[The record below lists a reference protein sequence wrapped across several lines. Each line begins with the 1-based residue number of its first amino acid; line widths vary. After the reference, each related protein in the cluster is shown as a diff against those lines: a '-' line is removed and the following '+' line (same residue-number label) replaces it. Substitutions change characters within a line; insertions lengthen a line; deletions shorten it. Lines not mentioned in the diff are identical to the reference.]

1 MTRGRSRSPL
11 RGLPLEARPA
21 LDRLYRQF
29 DGRADIADP
38 IHQVRRYRTARDLEV
53 AGYCAA
59 ALAFGRV
66 ASVLRSVDAL
76 LAAMGPSPDRFVRR
90 FDPWRDAETVGAITH
105 RWARGTDLV
114 ALLWILRRMIETHGS
129 IESCF
134 LEGYDPNA
142 EDVAGAIDR
151 FSERALATDGLDDV
165 YRARAPAGGGS
176 ASSRGDAAPA
186 GGGSVRRHGVG
197 YFFPRPSKGSAC
209 KRFNLY
215 LRWMVRRDR
224 LDVGAWSGVRPAQLI
239 VPLDVH
245 VIRVGQ
251 CLGLTRYR
259 SPGLAM
265 AREITA
271 SLRRLDPD
279 DPVKYDFALC
289 HIGMLD
295 RCGFREPRGSADCPL
310 NGWCRPR
317 RRRPQRSRSPSG
329 RR

>member
-1 MTRGRSRSPL
+1 MTRGRGRSPL
-11 RGLPLEARPA
+11 RGLPPEARPA

-38 IHQVRRYRTARDLEV
+38 IHRVRRYHTSRDLEV

-66 ASVLRSVDAL
+66 SSVLRSVDAL
-76 LAAMGPSPDRFVRR
+76 LGAMGRSPGRFVRR

-134 LEGYDPNA
+134 LEGHDPNA

-165 YRARAPAGGGS
+165 YGARTGGHSVGALS
-176 ASSRGDAAPA
+176 PGDAAP
-186 GGGSVRRHGVG
+186 RRGVG

-259 SPGLAM
+259 SPGLPM

-317 RRRPQRSRSPSG
+317 RRRLQRFRSPSG

>member
-1 MTRGRSRSPL
+1 MKGVAARPALRPLPSRSRH
-11 RGLPLEARPA
+11 A

-29 DGRADIADP
+29 DRRADIADP
-38 IHQVRRYRTARDLEV
+38 IHRVRRYSDPGDLEV
-53 AGYCAA
+53 VGYCAA

-66 ASVLRSVDAL
+66 ASVLRSVDTL
-76 LAAMGPSPDRFVRR
+76 LGAMGQAPARFVRN
-90 FDPWRDAETVGAITH
+90 FDPARDGEAVGAITH

-114 ALLWILRRMIETHGS
+114 ALLWILRRMIEKHGS

-134 LEGYDPNA
+134 LAGHDPA
-142 EDVAGAIDR
+142 APDVADAIER
-151 FSERALATDGLDDV
+151 FSERALATDGLDDL
-165 YRARAPAGGGS
+165 YRARNRDRLRDDVAVA
-176 ASSRGDAAPA
+176 
-186 GGGSVRRHGVG
+186 RHGVG

-224 LDVGAWSGVRPAQLI
+224 LDVGVWHGVRPAQLLM
-239 VPLDVH
+239 PLDVH

-259 SPGLAM
+259 SPGLPM

-295 RCGFREPRGSADCPL
+295 QCGFSEPRGNADCPL
-310 NGWCRPR
+310 NDWCRPW
-317 RRRPQRSRSPSG
+317 RRRPRRSRPPSG

>member
-1 MTRGRSRSPL
+1 MTRGRGRSP
-11 RGLPLEARPA
+11 RGGLPPEARHA

-29 DGRADIADP
+29 DRRADIADP
-38 IHQVRRYRTARDLEV
+38 IHRVRRYRAARDLEV
-53 AGYCAA
+53 AGFCAS

-76 LAAMGPSPDRFVRR
+76 LGAMGRSPGRFVRR
-90 FDPWRDAETVGAITH
+90 FDPWRDAEAVGAITH
-105 RWARGTDLV
+105 RWARGADLV

-129 IESCF
+129 IEACF
-134 LEGYDPNA
+134 LEGYDPDA

-151 FSERALATDGLDDV
+151 FSERALATDGLEDV
-165 YRARAPAGGGS
+165 YGARAEGGGG
-176 ASSRGDAAPA
+176 ALSSGGAAP
-186 GGGSVRRHGVG
+186 RRGVG

-224 LDVGAWSGVRPAQLI
+224 LDVGAWRSVRPARLI
-239 VPLDVH
+239 VPLDIH

-259 SPGLAM
+259 SPGLPM

-310 NGWCRPR
+310 NDWCRPR
-317 RRRPQRSRSPSG
+317 LRRSRQSRSPSA

>member
-1 MTRGRSRSPL
+1 MTRGRDRSPL
-11 RGLPLEARPA
+11 RGLPAEARQA

-38 IHQVRRYRTARDLEV
+38 IHRVRRYRTARDLEV

-76 LAAMGPSPDRFVRR
+76 LGAMGRSPGRFVRR

-105 RWARGTDLV
+105 RWARGIDLV

-129 IESCF
+129 IESFF

-142 EDVAGAIDR
+142 EDVAGAVDR

-165 YRARAPAGGGS
+165 YRAGASDRGGPAASRGGAAPARGGS
-176 ASSRGDAAPA
+176 AP
-186 GGGSVRRHGVG
+186 RHGVG

-259 SPGLAM
+259 SPGLPM

-310 NGWCRPR
+310 NGWCRPQR
-317 RRRPQRSRSPSG
+317 RRLQQFRSPSG

>member
-1 MTRGRSRSPL
+1 MTRALRPL
-11 RGLPLEARPA
+11 PAEARRT

-29 DGRADIADP
+29 DRRGDIADP
-38 IHQVRRYRTARDLEV
+38 IRLVRRYTDPRDLEV
-53 AGYCAA
+53 AGFCAA

-66 ASVLRSVDAL
+66 ASVLQSVGAL
-76 LAAMGPSPDRFVRR
+76 LAAMGRSPARFVRG
-90 FDPWRDAETVGAITH
+90 FDPSRDADGVGSITH
-105 RWARGTDLV
+105 RWARGADLV
-114 ALLWILRRMIETHGS
+114 ALLWILRRLIETHGS
-129 IESCF
+129 IERAF
-134 LEGYDPNA
+134 LAEHDPEA

-151 FSERALATDGLDDV
+151 FAARALATDGLDDL
-165 YRARAPAGGGS
+165 YRALDRT
-176 ASSRGDAAPA
+176 DAHGAA
-186 GGGSVRRHGVG
+186 AAAHRRGVG
-197 YFFPRPSKGSAC
+197 YFFARPSKGSAC

-215 LRWMVRRDR
+215 LRWMIRRDG
-224 LDVGAWSGVRPAQLI
+224 LDVGAWTGVRPAQLI

-271 SLRRLDPD
+271 SLRRIDPL

-295 RCGFREPRGSADCPL
+295 QCGFRERRGSADCPL
-310 NGWCRPR
+310 SDWCRPR
-317 RRRPQRSRSPSG
+317 RRRPRRSRPPSAL
-329 RR
+329 R

>member
-1 MTRGRSRSPL
+1 MTRALRPL
-11 RGLPLEARPA
+11 PAEARRT

-29 DGRADIADP
+29 DRRDDIADP
-38 IHQVRRYRTARDLEV
+38 IRLVRRYTDPRDLEV
-53 AGYCAA
+53 AGFCAA

-66 ASVLRSVDAL
+66 ASVLQSVGAL
-76 LAAMGPSPDRFVRR
+76 LAAMGRSPARFVRR
-90 FDPWRDAETVGAITH
+90 FDPSRDAEAVGSITH
-105 RWARGTDLV
+105 RWARGADLV
-114 ALLWILRRMIETHGS
+114 ALLWILRRLIETHGS
-129 IESCF
+129 IERAF
-134 LEGYDPNA
+134 LAGHDPEA

-151 FSERALATDGLDDV
+151 FAARALATDGLDDL
-165 YRARAPAGGGS
+165 YRALDGTDAPGAPG
-176 ASSRGDAAPA
+176 AA
-186 GGGSVRRHGVG
+186 RRRGVG
-197 YFFPRPSKGSAC
+197 YFFARPSTGSAC

-215 LRWMVRRDR
+215 LRWMIRRDG
-224 LDVGAWSGVRPAQLI
+224 LDVGAWTGVRPAQLI

-271 SLRRLDPD
+271 SLRRLDPL

-295 RCGFREPRGSADCPL
+295 QCGFRERRGSADCPL
-310 NGWCRPR
+310 SDWCRPR
-317 RRRPQRSRSPSG
+317 RRRPRRSRPPSAL
-329 RR
+329 R